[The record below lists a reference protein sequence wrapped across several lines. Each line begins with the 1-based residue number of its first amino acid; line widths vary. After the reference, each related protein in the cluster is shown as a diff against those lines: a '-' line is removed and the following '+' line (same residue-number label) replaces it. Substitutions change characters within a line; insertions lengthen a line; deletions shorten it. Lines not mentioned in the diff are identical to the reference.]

1 MEKIQVNISTQSA
14 RQHAIIAR
22 HSNEEQG
29 VSGKRLLLLHGAGV
43 PGELTWTYLAN
54 YLRGWDELLIP
65 DIAGMGKS
73 QFLANPAPRLED
85 FTQQIEEL
93 LYALGWHEFDVCG
106 YSFGGMIAHQLL
118 SKTFNTE
125 LCFLI
130 EPAMLFSSDQQLI
143 IRKADDYLT
152 VSDQVLAN
160 PDDSQPY
167 LDFLNSVSPQ
177 RLSNPRIDRLTVDR
191 LKQNSRGFAHALRSV
206 SQALL
211 NHQVEFGQWIA
222 PTSGISFAGE
232 LSPASM
238 HGRHRLLAEQSADW
252 QFVAV
257 PGADHS
263 LVFTKPRF
271 IAKAM
276 SQLRQSTL

>member
-29 VSGKRLLLLHGAGV
+29 VSGKRMLLLHGAGV

-65 DIAGMGKS
+65 DIAGMGRS
-73 QFLANPAPRLED
+73 EFLANPAPRLED
-85 FTQQIEEL
+85 FTRQIEEL
-93 LYALGWHEFDVCG
+93 LHALDWHEFDICG
-106 YSFGGMIAHQLL
+106 YSFGVMIAHQLL
-118 SKTFNTE
+118 SKAFSTE

-130 EPAMLFSSDQQLI
+130 EPAMLFSSDHRLI
-143 IRKADDYLT
+143 MRKASDYLT
-152 VSDQVLAN
+152 VSDQVLAR

-167 LDFLNSVSPQ
+167 LDFLNSVSPH
-177 RLSNPRIDRLTVDR
+177 RPDNPQADRLTVDR
-191 LKQNSRGFAHALRSV
+191 LMQNSSGFACALRSV

-211 NHQVEFGQWIA
+211 NHQVEFSQWVA
-222 PTSGISFAGE
+222 PVRGISFAGE

-238 HGRHRLLAEQSADW
+238 HGRHRLLAEQSPDW
-252 QFVAV
+252 QYIVV

-263 LVFTKPRF
+263 LAFTKPRF

-276 SQLRQSTL
+276 SQLRQLTL